1 MKPYYD
7 FSKGKRGAVIPLPPG
22 KQRLTVALD
31 RDVIDFFLDQVERA
45 GGGNYQD
52 DINKV
57 LRDYIEGKRAT
68 PELEETLRRVIRE
81 ELHPEARS
89 ST

>member
-7 FSKGKRGAVIPLPPG
+7 FSKEKRGAVIPLSPD
-22 KQRLTVALD
+22 KQRLNIALD
-31 RDVIDFFLDQVERA
+31 RDVIDYFLDQVDRA

-52 DINKV
+52 VINKV
-57 LRDYIEGKRAT
+57 LRDYIAGKRAA

-81 ELHPEARS
+81 ELHPETHP

>member
-1 MKPYYD
+1 YYD

-22 KQRLTVALD
+22 QELISIRLD
-31 RDVIDFFLDQVERA
+31 RDVIDYFLDRVDRA
-45 GGGNYQD
+45 GGGDYQT
-52 DINKV
+52 DINNV
-57 LRDYIEGKRAT
+57 LRAYIEGRRAT

-89 ST
+89 SS

>member
-7 FSKGKRGAVIPLPPG
+7 FSKGKRGAVMPLPPG
-22 KQRLTVALD
+22 KQRLTIALD
-31 RDVIDFFLDQVERA
+31 RNVIDFFLDQVERA

-52 DINKV
+52 VINDI
-57 LRDYIEGKRAT
+57 LRDYIHGKRAT
-68 PELEETLRRVIRE
+68 PELGETLRRVIRK
-81 ELHPEARS
+81 ELHPEAHP